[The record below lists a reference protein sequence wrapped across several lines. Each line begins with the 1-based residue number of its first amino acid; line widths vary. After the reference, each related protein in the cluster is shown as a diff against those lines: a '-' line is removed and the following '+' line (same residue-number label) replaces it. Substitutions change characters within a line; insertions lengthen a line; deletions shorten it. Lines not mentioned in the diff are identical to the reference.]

1 MCTLSVIP
9 LTENPSALGIR
20 LVVNRDESRLRPAA
34 IPPAIETFGAHQA
47 ILPRD
52 PQAGGTWIGVNDAG
66 LAMVLLNA
74 TGAPAPARPIT
85 RGAIIPSL
93 LDAVGR
99 DEAIVRAE
107 QINVGQF
114 APFRLVIVDRAML
127 AELAID
133 DGALR
138 VHDRHAIDRPLM
150 YTSSGLGDALV
161 GAPRREL
168 FAAMF
173 AESAPWRETQ
183 DAFHRHRWP
192 GREGVSVNLSRPEA
206 STVSQTIVEITNDAV
221 TMIYHGAPPDQSIA
235 AVRCSVP
242 FLGPHQ
248 GPSK

>member
-9 LTENPSALGIR
+9 LTENPSRPGIR

-34 IPPAIETFGAHQA
+34 IPPTIETFGARQT

-74 TGAPAPARPIT
+74 TSAPAPARPIT

-99 DEAIVRAE
+99 DEAIARAE

-133 DGALR
+133 EGALR
-138 VHDRHAIDRPLM
+138 VHERHAIDRPLM
-150 YTSSGLGDALV
+150 LTSSGLGDALV

-168 FAAMF
+168 FATMF
-173 AESAPWRETQ
+173 ADHAPWREIQ

-192 GREGVSVNLSRPEA
+192 GLEGVSVNMSRPEA
-206 STVSQTIVEITNDAV
+206 CTVSQTIVEITNDAV
-221 TMIYHGAPPDQSIA
+221 TMTYHGAPPNETVSPVTKSLPL
-235 AVRCSVP
+235 VR
-242 FLGPHQ
+242 L
-248 GPSK
+248 

>member
-9 LTENPSALGIR
+9 LTERHSQLGIC
-20 LVVNRDESRLRPAA
+20 LVVNRDESRLRSAA
-34 IPPAIETFGAHQA
+34 IPPTIETFGGRQA

-66 LAMVLLNA
+66 VAMVLLNA

-85 RGAIIPSL
+85 RGAIIPLL
-93 LDAVGR
+93 LDAVNR
-99 DEAIVRAE
+99 DEAVARAE

-114 APFRLVIVDRAML
+114 APFRLVIVDRSML
-127 AELAID
+127 VELTID
-133 DGALR
+133 DCGLR
-138 VHDRHAIDRPLM
+138 VHERHAIDRPLM

-173 AESAPWRETQ
+173 AESASWRATQ

-192 GREGVSVNLSRPEA
+192 GREGVSVNMSRPEA
-206 STVSQTIVEITNDAV
+206 STVSQTIVEITSDAA
-221 TMIYHGAPPDQSIA
+221 TIIYHGAPPSETA
-235 AVRCSVP
+235 LPVTCSVP
-242 FLGPHQ
+242 LIRL
-248 GPSK
+248 